1 MIQTRKTPSLI
12 QTKSFEYAL
21 KIIEASKYLQNDKRE
36 YILSKQLIRS
46 GTSIGANIR
55 EALYAQSKSDF
66 INKLSISLK
75 EAKES
80 QYWIELLYKTNYLS
94 KVKFDSL
101 FFPNEELIKLLTS
114 SINTAKRNV
123 KTTNS

>member
-1 MIQTRKTPSLI
+1 MIQTRKSPSLI

-21 KIIEASKYLQNDKRE
+21 KIIEASKYLQNDKGE

-66 INKLSISLK
+66 IHKLSISLK

-114 SINTAKRNV
+114 SINTAKRNM